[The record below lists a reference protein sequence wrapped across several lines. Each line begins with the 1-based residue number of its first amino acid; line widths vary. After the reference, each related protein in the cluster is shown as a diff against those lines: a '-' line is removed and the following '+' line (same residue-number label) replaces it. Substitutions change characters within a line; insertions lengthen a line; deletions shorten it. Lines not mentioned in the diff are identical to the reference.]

1 MEPFRKPNSDDPAE
15 PSEVSTDPSRAMP
28 TTIRAAIIAL
38 LNPITLFAFVLMM
51 AVLVLIGAGLFG
63 WDKGQILNSL
73 AKSDYAR
80 GLITYLFAIGTIGI
94 AVVLVLSAL
103 LGEDSIKERFARGK
117 EVLSLLIGVFGTM
130 VGFYFGS
137 QIATANNQVGLEV
150 AAPLLSDTAVVGGEP
165 VTLTTRAAGGK
176 APYIYAI
183 SVDSASVPVIQKA
196 VGSDGWIREE
206 LTTPKVDTLR
216 SFLIRLGVKDASGDS
231 TLVTR
236 TVRLNPKK

>member
-1 MEPFRKPNSDDPAE
+1 M
-15 PSEVSTDPSRAMP
+15 
-28 TTIRAAIIAL
+28 IAL
-38 LNPITLFAFVLMM
+38 LNPITLFAFVLMGS
-51 AVLVLIGAGLFG
+51 VVFLIAGGLFG

-80 GLITYLFAIGTIGI
+80 GLITYLFAVGTIGI

-137 QIATANNQVGLEV
+137 QIATANTQVALQV
-150 AAPLLSDTAVVGGEP
+150 AAPLLSDTAVVGGDA
-165 VTLTTRAAGGK
+165 VTLTTRASGGK
-176 APYIYAI
+176 APYIYVI

-196 VGSDGWIREE
+196 VGTDGWIREE
-206 LTTPKVDTLR
+206 LKTPAVSAPR

-231 TLVTR
+231 TLVTG
-236 TVRLNPKK
+236 TVRLNPKQ